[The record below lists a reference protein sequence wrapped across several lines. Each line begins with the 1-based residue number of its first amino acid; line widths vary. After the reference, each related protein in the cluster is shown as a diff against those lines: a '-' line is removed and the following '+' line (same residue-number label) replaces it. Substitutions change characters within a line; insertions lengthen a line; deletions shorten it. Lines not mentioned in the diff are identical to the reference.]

1 MRKNLWV
8 FLLPL
13 MLFAE
18 TQDVNAIL
26 EQVKTKTREIQ
37 QKTSSGSSDSKG
49 DKKTKESQE
58 NLLDYKEVEFNEPNS
73 DEENIEEVQ
82 IAVKE
87 QTEEKEATPSKKTSQ
102 KKEKKQE
109 VRKQKFTYS
118 IPRGATTIDMT
129 AEAGIQILKQK
140 ISVITFP
147 FLITG
152 VEQTDFIRDK
162 KNNRKDEIDDVEI
175 KVEDNKLTIKSE
187 TIGKIDLLIRGG
199 DYPILLHIYV
209 NINTGANYYAFID
222 TMEDE
227 KSKKPKHLN
236 ADNHEEMLVGIA
248 KAMYLNEKITGF
260 KEDNRKVLFDM
271 KEYDLQMIRLKAI
284 QGQGYL
290 GEIWEVINKG
300 KKAIKL
306 SEEIFY
312 TEGVYFISLVSDIVS
327 PNKSTKMLV
336 IRKP

>member
-1 MRKNLWV
+1 MKKIV
-8 FLLPL
+8 FMLVLPL
-13 MLFAE
+13 LIFAE
-18 TQDVNAIL
+18 TKDINAIV
-26 EQVKTKTREIQ
+26 ENVKSKTKEFKKQT
-37 QKTSSGSSDSKG
+37 DG
-49 DKKTKESQE
+49 DKKKKENQD
-58 NLLDYKEVEFNEPNS
+58 NLLDYKEVELNEQSNNEGGA
-73 DEENIEEVQ
+73 EETNMEMTGSEITG
-82 IAVKE
+82 E
-87 QTEEKEATPSKKTSQ
+87 QRSRENTEKQ
-102 KKEKKQE
+102 KKQKKQE
-109 VRKQKFTYS
+109 AKKQKFAYS
-118 IPRGATTIDMT
+118 IPRGAKTIDMT

-152 VEQTDFIRDK
+152 IEQTDFIRDE
-162 KNNRKDEIDDVEI
+162 KNNKKSEIDDVEI
-175 KVEDNKLTIKSE
+175 KVEDNKVTIKSE
-187 TIGKIDLLIRGG
+187 TIGTIDLLIRGG

-209 NINTGANYYAFID
+209 NIKTGANYYAFVD

-227 KSKKPKHLN
+227 KSKKPKSLN

-271 KEYDLQMIRLKAI
+271 KEYDLQMVRLKAI

-290 GEIWEVINKG
+290 GEVWEVINKG
-300 KKAIKL
+300 RKSIKL

-312 TEGVYFISLVSDIVS
+312 TDGVYFISLVSDIVS
-327 PNKSTKMLV
+327 PKKSTKMLV